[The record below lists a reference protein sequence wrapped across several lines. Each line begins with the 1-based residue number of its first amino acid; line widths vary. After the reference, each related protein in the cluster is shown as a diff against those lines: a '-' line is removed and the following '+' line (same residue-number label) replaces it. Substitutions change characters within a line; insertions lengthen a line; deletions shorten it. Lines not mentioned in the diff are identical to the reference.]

1 MNTGRIIAAALLA
14 STLLISLSACQD
26 QGPMEEAG
34 EEIDDTVGD
43 AGDAIDDATDGD

>member
-1 MNTGRIIAAALLA
+1 METGKAIAAALLA

-34 EEIDDTVGD
+34 EEIDDAASD